1 MAGWTTQL
9 CRAALL
15 PALLLMLMASAWAET
30 PANPAGATPFC
41 QTQLAAINPGANLDG
56 NSLGSTTRP
65 EQFQQFA
72 ACRPRC
78 ARSCNRRFRCR
89 RAANP
94 AACYARRAACVR
106 ACGC

>member
-1 MAGWTTQL
+1 MAGWTTHL

-15 PALLLMLMASAWAET
+15 PALLLMLTASAWAET
-30 PANPAGATPFC
+30 PATSAGPAPFC
-41 QTQLAAINPGANLDG
+41 QTQLAAVDHND
-56 NSLGSTTRP
+56 SLGSTTRP
-65 EQFQQFA
+65 EQFQQLA

-78 ARSCNRRFRCR
+78 ARSCSRRFNCR

-94 AACYARRAACVR
+94 AACYARRSACVR